1 MPLSHLAETLIGSE
15 IVKLGNQIKERIRM
29 GERIFNFTIG
39 DFDSKVFPLPAELE
53 TAIHEAYRQGFTT
66 YPPAE
71 GVLELRQ
78 ELAVFIQQHLGLVY
92 NEKEIQIASG
102 GRPLIYAVFRAI
114 VDKGDKV
121 VYAVPSWNNNH
132 YVHFTEAQHVVV
144 EARPEDRFMPT
155 AEALKPLI
163 KGASLL
169 CLCSPQN
176 PTGTMLS
183 KEELEKICDLVIEEN
198 KERGEGQ
205 KKLYILFDQMYWTL
219 TLGANQHYTPVS
231 LRPEL
236 KEVTIFVDGVS
247 KSFAATGVRVG
258 WAMGNETV
266 ITKMKAILSHVGAWA
281 PMAEQKAVAQ
291 YLGQSDAVNRFMSSF
306 KEEIRYRL
314 ETIASGFNQLKQ
326 DGFPVDVIEPQG
338 AIYLTIKIDLKG
350 MKKPDGLVLKTQ
362 AEVTQYLLEAA
373 SLAIVPF
380 YAFGASSDSPWYRL
394 SIGTCRKEEIPIFL
408 EQLKQT
414 LQSLSA

>member
-1 MPLSHLAETLIGSE
+1 MQLSHLAETLIGSE
-15 IVKLGNQIKERIRM
+15 IVKLGNQIKERIRL
-29 GERIFNFTIG
+29 GETIYNFTIG
-39 DFDSKVFPLPAELE
+39 DFDSKIFPLSAELE
-53 TAIHEAYRQGFTT
+53 EAIHDAYKNGYTT

-71 GVLELRQ
+71 GILELRQ
-78 ELAVFIQQHLGLVY
+78 EISRFLETNLGLKY
-92 NEKEIQIASG
+92 ASNEIQIASG
-102 GRPLIYAVFRAI
+102 GRPLIYAAFRAI

-121 VYAVPSWNNNH
+121 IYAVPSWNNNH

-183 KEELEKICDLVIEEN
+183 KEEMEKICDLVIEEN
-198 KERGEGQ
+198 KTRGEGQ
-205 KKLYILFDQMYWTL
+205 KKLFILFDQMYWTL
-219 TLGANQHYTPVS
+219 TLGENRHYTPVT

-247 KSFAATGVRVG
+247 KSFAATGIRVG
-258 WAMGNETV
+258 WALGCEKV

-291 YLGQSDAVNRFMSSF
+291 YVGQTEAVSRFMTAF

-314 ETIASGFNQLKQ
+314 ETIALGFNQLKQ
-326 DGFPVDVIEPQG
+326 EGYPVDVITPQG
-338 AIYLTIKIDLKG
+338 AIYLTLKIDLKG
-350 MKKPDGLVLKTQ
+350 KKKQDGAILQTQ
-362 AEVTQYLLEAA
+362 ADVTQYLLEAA

-394 SIGTCRKEEIPIFL
+394 SVGTCRKEDIPVFL
-408 EQLKQT
+408 DRLKKA
-414 LQSLSA
+414 LKALS

>member
-1 MPLSHLAETLIGSE
+1 MQLSHLAETLIGSE
-15 IVKLGNQIKERIRM
+15 IVKLGNQIKERIRL
-29 GERIFNFTIG
+29 GETIYNFTIG
-39 DFDSKVFPLPAELE
+39 DFDSKIFPLPAELE
-53 TAIHEAYRQGFTT
+53 EAIHDAYKNGFTT

-71 GVLELRQ
+71 GILELRQ
-78 ELAVFIQQHLGLVY
+78 ELARFLETNLGLKY
-92 NEKEIQIASG
+92 GSNEIQVASG
-102 GRPLIYAVFRAI
+102 GRPLIYAAFRAI

-155 AEALKPLI
+155 ADALKPLI

-198 KERGEGQ
+198 KERSEGQ
-205 KKLYILFDQMYWTL
+205 KKLFILFDQMYWTL
-219 TLGANQHYTPVS
+219 TLGENRHYTPVT

-258 WAMGNETV
+258 WALGSEKV
-266 ITKMKAILSHVGAWA
+266 ITKMKAILSHIGAWA

-291 YLGQSDAVNRFMSSF
+291 YIGQTEAVNRFMTSF

-314 ETIASGFNQLKQ
+314 ETIALGFNQLKQ
-326 DGFPVDVIEPQG
+326 EGFPVDVIAPQG
-338 AIYLTIKIDLKG
+338 AIYLTLKIDLKG
-350 MKKPDGLVLKTQ
+350 KKKQDGEILKTQ
-362 AEVTQYLLEAA
+362 ADVTQYLLEAA

-380 YAFGASSDSPWYRL
+380 YAFGASADSTWYRL
-394 SIGTCRKEEIPIFL
+394 SVGTCRKEDIPVFL
-408 EQLKQT
+408 DRLKKA
-414 LQSLSA
+414 LEALN

>member
-1 MPLSHLAETLIGSE
+1 MQLSHLAETLIGSE
-15 IVKLGNQIKERIRM
+15 IVKLGNQIKERIRQ
-29 GERIFNFTIG
+29 GETIYNFTIG
-39 DFDSKVFPLPAELE
+39 DFDSKIFPLPVELE
-53 TAIHEAYRQGFTT
+53 EAIHDAYKNGFTT

-71 GVLELRQ
+71 GILELRQ
-78 ELAVFIQQHLGLVY
+78 VLSRFIDANLGLKY
-92 NEKEIQIASG
+92 SANEIQIASG
-102 GRPLIYAVFRAI
+102 GRPLIYAAFRAI
-114 VDKGDKV
+114 IDKGDKV

-144 EARPEDRFMPT
+144 EAKPEDRFMPT

-198 KERGEGQ
+198 KARGEGQ
-205 KKLYILFDQMYWTL
+205 KKLFILFDQMYWTL
-219 TLGANQHYTPVS
+219 TLGENQHYTPVS

-247 KSFAATGVRVG
+247 KSFAATGIRVG
-258 WAMGNETV
+258 WALGSEKV
-266 ITKMKAILSHVGAWA
+266 ITKMKAILSHIGAWA

-291 YLGQSDAVNRFMSSF
+291 YMAQTEAVNRFMTSF

-314 ETIASGFNQLKQ
+314 ETIASGFNQLKL
-326 DGFPVDVIEPQG
+326 DGFPVDVIAPQG
-338 AIYLTIKIDLKG
+338 AIYLTLKIDLKG
-350 MKKPDGLVLKTQ
+350 KKKEDGEILETQ
-362 AEVTQYLLEAA
+362 SDVTQYLLEYA

-394 SIGTCRKEEIPIFL
+394 SVGTCRKEDIPVFL
-408 EQLKQT
+408 DRLKKA
-414 LQSLSA
+414 LEALN

>member
-1 MPLSHLAETLIGSE
+1 MQLSNLAETLIGSE
-15 IVKLGNQIKERIRM
+15 IVKLGNQIKERIRL
-29 GERIFNFTIG
+29 GETIYNFTIG
-39 DFDSKVFPLPAELE
+39 DFDSKIFPLPAELE
-53 TAIHEAYRQGFTT
+53 EAIHDAYKNGYTT

-71 GVLELRQ
+71 GILELRQ
-78 ELAVFIQQHLGLVY
+78 EISRFLETNLGLKY
-92 NEKEIQIASG
+92 ASNEIQIASG
-102 GRPLIYAVFRAI
+102 GRPLMYAAFRAI

-121 VYAVPSWNNNH
+121 IYAVPSWNNNH

-198 KERGEGQ
+198 KTRGEGQ
-205 KKLYILFDQMYWTL
+205 KKLFILFDQMYWTL
-219 TLGANQHYTPVS
+219 TLGENRHYTPVT

-247 KSFAATGVRVG
+247 KSFAATGIRVG
-258 WAMGNETV
+258 WALGCEKV

-291 YLGQSDAVNRFMSSF
+291 YVGQTEAVNRFMNDF

-314 ETIASGFNQLKQ
+314 ETIAMGFNQLKQ
-326 DGFPVDVIEPQG
+326 EGFPVDVITPQG
-338 AIYLTIKIDLKG
+338 AIYLTLKIDLKG
-350 MKKPDGLVLKTQ
+350 KKKQDGEILQTQ
-362 AEVTQYLLEAA
+362 ADVTQYLLEAA

-394 SIGTCRKEEIPIFL
+394 SVGTCRKEDIPVFL
-408 EQLKQT
+408 DRLKKA
-414 LQSLSA
+414 LKALS